1 MMLNIKLEMKEK
13 ILLKEKYFC
22 VKPSNHGWE
31 YFQTSNRFQKD
42 WYFLISSH
50 WFQVDKKPELNWLE
64 VSERSEYFCS
74 NIESSRLAVTGDHD
88 LSTEIKFNKNTQRS
102 IY

>member
-1 MMLNIKLEMKEK
+1 MLENII
-13 ILLKEKYFC
+13 ILPTDSRRINISL
-22 VKPSNHGWE
+22 
-31 YFQTSNRFQKD
+31 
-42 WYFLISSH
+42 FLLTGSH
-50 WFQVDKKPELNWLE
+50 VDKKPELNWLE